1 MTPVPILSPSDVIK
15 LFQRLG
21 WEVVRQKGS
30 HMMALQEI
38 EWVKSLELGLL
49 RRIPLSGASPS

>member
-30 HMMALQEI
+30 HIMALQEI